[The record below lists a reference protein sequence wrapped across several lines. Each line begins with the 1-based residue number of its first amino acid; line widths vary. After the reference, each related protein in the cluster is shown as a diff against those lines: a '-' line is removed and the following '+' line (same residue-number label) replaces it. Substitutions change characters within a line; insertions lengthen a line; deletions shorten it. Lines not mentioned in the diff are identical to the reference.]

1 MVSGLSAPYARF
13 MLHETY
19 EPVIGLEVHCQL
31 QTESKL
37 FSPEAAAY
45 GAPPNTHVDPVSLGH
60 PGTLPVLNEA
70 AVTHTLRM
78 GLATHCS
85 IAERSFFA
93 RKHYFYPDLPK
104 GYQTSQYDTPLCYG
118 GYLEIDADTGA
129 SDANT
134 TDNARPSRKRIGIT
148 RIHLEEDA
156 GKSIHDQGEA
166 HTLLDYN
173 RCGVPLIEMV
183 SEPDLRSPNEA
194 YRYLQKVRQLV
205 RWLGISDGNM
215 EEGSLRCDAN
225 VSVRPKGQTGLGT
238 RTELKNLNSIRNVER
253 ALEYEINRQ
262 IVARERGDAVQQ
274 QTLLWD
280 ADAQQTRT
288 LRSKEEARD
297 YRYLPDPDL
306 PPVVVPEERV
316 EALRDDLPEMPNARC
331 HRFVDSLGLPAYD
344 AEVLT
349 EDRAVADY
357 FEEAL
362 SSLFKRTKGGDT
374 NAQAKE
380 VANFVMGDVM
390 QTLNETDYTPQTLP
404 VTPRRLAQLV
414 YLRLEDKVSSSGAQ
428 EVFSLMLDHTDASA
442 GKIADDHNLIQISD
456 RSQIEPVVTSVL
468 NDHSDNVEQYL
479 SGKDGLLGFFIGQ
492 VMRRID
498 GSPDPQ
504 LVRTLLTEHLDAR
517 TQDQ

>member
-1 MVSGLSAPYARF
+1 

-31 QTESKL
+31 QTQSKL

-60 PGTLPVLNEA
+60 PGTLPVLNTEA
-70 AVTHTLRM
+70 VAHTLRM
-78 GLATHCS
+78 GLATHCT

-118 GYLEIDADTGA
+118 GYLEIDTEA
-129 SDANT
+129 ANEE
-134 TDNARPSRKRIGIT
+134 TDGLPSQKRIGIT

-156 GKSIHDQGEA
+156 GKSIHDQGDT

-183 SEPDLRSPNEA
+183 SEPDLRSPREA
-194 YRYLQKVRQLV
+194 YRYLTKVRQLV

-225 VSVRPKGQTGLGT
+225 VSVRPKGQTGFGT
-238 RTELKNLNSIRNVER
+238 RTELKNLNSIRHVER

-262 IVARERGDAVQQ
+262 IVVREQGESVQQ

-280 ADAQQTRT
+280 DDAQQTRP
-288 LRSKEEARD
+288 LRSKEEAHD
-297 YRYLPDPDL
+297 YRYMPDPDL
-306 PPVVVPEERV
+306 PPVVVPKERIEE
-316 EALRDDLPEMPNARC
+316 LRANLPEMPDTRC
-331 HRFVDSLGLPAYD
+331 HRFVESLGLPPYD

-349 EDRAVADY
+349 EERAVANY
-357 FEEAL
+357 FEETL
-362 SSLFKRTKGGDT
+362 SALFKRTKGGDT

-380 VANFVMGDVM
+380 VANFVMSDVLR
-390 QTLNETDYTPQTLP
+390 TLNETDHTLDTLP

-428 EVFSLMLDHTDASA
+428 EVFALMLEHADASA

-456 RSQIEPVVTSVL
+456 RSQIEPVVESVL
-468 NDHSDNVEQYL
+468 DDHPDQVETYL
-479 SGKDGLLGFFIGQ
+479 GGKDGLLGFFIGQ
-492 VMRRID
+492 VMQRID

-504 LVRTLLTEHLDAR
+504 LVRDLLTENLDTLAA
-517 TQDQ
+517 DA

>member
-1 MVSGLSAPYARF
+1 

-31 QTESKL
+31 QTQSKL

-60 PGTLPVLNEA
+60 PGTLPVLNAE

-118 GYLEIDADTGA
+118 GYLEIDTA
-129 SDANT
+129 STAEQH
-134 TDNARPSRKRIGIT
+134 TDNDLPPQKRIGIT

-156 GKSIHDQGEA
+156 GKSIHDQGGA

-183 SEPDLRSPNEA
+183 SEPDLRSPREA

-225 VSVRPKGQTGLGT
+225 VSVRPKGQTGFGT
-238 RTELKNLNSIRNVER
+238 RTELKNLNSIRHVER

-280 ADAQQTRT
+280 DDAQQTRP
-288 LRSKEEARD
+288 LRSKEEAHD
-297 YRYLPDPDL
+297 YRYMPDPDL
-306 PPVVVPEERV
+306 PPVVVPPERI
-316 EALRDDLPEMPNARC
+316 EQLRADLPEMPDARC
-331 HRFVDSLGLPAYD
+331 HRFVENLGLPPYD

-349 EDRAVADY
+349 EERAVADY

-380 VANFVMGDVM
+380 VANFVMSDVLR
-390 QTLNETDYTPQTLP
+390 TLNETDYTPGTLP

-428 EVFSLMLDHTDASA
+428 EVFDLMLEETDASA
-442 GKIADDHNLIQISD
+442 GKVADDHNLIQISD
-456 RSQIEPVVTSVL
+456 RSQIEPVVASVL
-468 NDHSDNVEQYL
+468 ADHPDQVETYL
-479 SGKDGLLGFFIGQ
+479 GGKDGLLGFFIGQ

-498 GSPDPQ
+498 GSPNPQ
-504 LVRTLLTEHLDAR
+504 LVRTLLADKLDAR
-517 TQDQ
+517 AADA

>member
-1 MVSGLSAPYARF
+1 

-31 QTESKL
+31 QTEAKL

-70 AVTHTLRM
+70 AVAHTLRM
-78 GLATHCS
+78 GLATHCE
-85 IAERSFFA
+85 IAEQSFFA

-104 GYQTSQYDTPLCYG
+104 GYQTSQFDTPLCFG
-118 GYLEIDADTGA
+118 GYLEIDAGPEDDA
-129 SDANT
+129 SGEM
-134 TDNARPSRKRIGIT
+134 PRKRIGIT

-156 GKSIHDQGEA
+156 GKSIHDQSA
-166 HTLLDYN
+166 THTLLDYN

-183 SEPDLRSPNEA
+183 SEPDLRSPREA
-194 YRYLQKVRQLV
+194 YRYLHKVRQLV

-225 VSVRPKGQTGLGT
+225 VSVRPKGQTGFGT

-262 IVARERGDAVQQ
+262 IVARERGEAVQQ

-280 ADAQQTRT
+280 ADAQRTRT
-288 LRSKEEARD
+288 MRTKEAAHD
-297 YRYLPDPDL
+297 YRYMPDPDL
-306 PPVVVPEERV
+306 PPIVVPRERIETLR
-316 EALRDDLPEMPNARC
+316 EALPEMPDARRT
-331 HRFVDSLGLPAYD
+331 RFMSNLGLSAYD

-349 EDRAVADY
+349 EERALADY

-374 NAQAKE
+374 KAQAKE
-380 VANFVMGDVM
+380 VANFVMSDVLR
-390 QTLNETDYTPQTLP
+390 TLNETDDTPDTLP

-428 EVFSLMLDHTDASA
+428 EVFELMLENTDDSA
-442 GKIADDHNLIQISD
+442 GKIADENNLIQISD
-456 RSQIEPVVTSVL
+456 RGSIEPVAASVL
-468 NDHSDNVEQYL
+468 DDNPDNVSSYL
-479 SGKDGLLGFFIGQ
+479 DGKDGLLGFFIGQ
-492 VMRRID
+492 VMQRMD
-498 GSPDPQ
+498 GSPNPQ
-504 LVRTLLTEHLDAR
+504 LVRDVLSDKLDAR
-517 TQDQ
+517 AESA

>member
-1 MVSGLSAPYARF
+1 

-37 FSPEAAAY
+37 FSPEAASY

-60 PGTLPVLNEA
+60 PGTLPVLNTE

-118 GYLEIDADTGA
+118 GYLEIETEEADKQ
-129 SDANT
+129 SDNDLPT
-134 TDNARPSRKRIGIT
+134 RKRIGIT

-156 GKSIHDQGEA
+156 GKSIHDQDEA

-183 SEPDLRSPNEA
+183 SEPDLRSPREA

-205 RWLGISDGNM
+205 RWLGISNGNM

-225 VSVRPKGQTGLGT
+225 VSVRPKGQTRLGT

-262 IVARERGDAVQQ
+262 IVAHEQGEAVQQ
-274 QTLLWD
+274 HTLLWD
-280 ADAQQTRT
+280 ADAERTRP
-288 LRSKEEARD
+288 LRSKEEAHD
-297 YRYLPDPDL
+297 YRYMPDPDL
-306 PPVVVPEERV
+306 PPVVVPAERV
-316 EALRDDLPEMPNARC
+316 EALRANLPEMPDARC
-331 HRFVDSLGLPAYD
+331 NRFVHSLGLPPYD

-349 EDRAVADY
+349 EERAVADY

-380 VANFVMGDVM
+380 VANFVMSDVLR
-390 QTLNETDYTPQTLP
+390 TLNETDYTPETLP

-428 EVFSLMLDHTDASA
+428 KVFNLMLEHTDASA

-456 RSQIEPVVTSVL
+456 RSQLEPVAESVL
-468 NDHSDNVEQYL
+468 DNHPDNVETYL
-479 SGKDGLLGFFIGQ
+479 NGKDGLLGFFIGQ
-492 VMRRID
+492 VMQRVD
-498 GSPDPQ
+498 GSPNPQ
-504 LVRTLLTEHLDAR
+504 LVRNLLTEKLDERASNR
-517 TQDQ
+517 

>member
-1 MVSGLSAPYARF
+1 

-60 PGTLPVLNEA
+60 PGTLPVLNAE

-85 IAERSFFA
+85 IARRSFFA

-118 GYLEIDADTGA
+118 GYLEIDIEDDPQPHPDEAA
-129 SDANT
+129 
-134 TDNARPSRKRIGIT
+134 PPRKRIGIT

-156 GKSIHDQGEA
+156 GKSIHDRDAA

-183 SEPDLRSPNEA
+183 SAPDLRSPREA

-225 VSVRPKGQTGLGT
+225 VSVRPRGQTGFGT
-238 RTELKNLNSIRNVER
+238 RTELKNLNSIRAVER
-253 ALEYEINRQ
+253 ALQYEINRQ
-262 IVARERGDAVQQ
+262 IATRERGERVQQ
-274 QTLLWD
+274 ATLLWD
-280 ADAQQTRT
+280 ADAQKTRL
-288 LRSKEEARD
+288 LRTKEEARD

-306 PPVVVPEERV
+306 PPIEVPRERI
-316 EALRDDLPEMPNARC
+316 ESLRANLPEMPDARC
-331 HRFVDSLGLPAYD
+331 RRFIDSLGLPLYD
-344 AEVLT
+344 AELLT

-357 FEEAL
+357 FEDAL
-362 SSLFKRTKGGDT
+362 SALFKRTKGGDT

-380 VANFVMGDVM
+380 MANFVMGDVM
-390 QTLNETDYTPQTLP
+390 QALNETDHTPASLP

-414 YLRLEDKVSSSGAQ
+414 YLRLEEKVSSSGAQ
-428 EVFSLMLDHTDASA
+428 EVFRLMMEEPDASA
-442 GKIADDHNLIQISD
+442 GKVADDNNLIQISD
-456 RSQIEPVVTSVL
+456 RSTIEPVVTSVL
-468 NDHSDNVEQYL
+468 DDHPDQVEKYL
-479 SGKDGLLGFFIGQ
+479 NGKDGLFGFFIGQ

-498 GSPDPQ
+498 GSPDPN
-504 LVRTLLTEHLDAR
+504 LVRSLLTEHLDAR
-517 TQDQ
+517 TASA

>member
-1 MVSGLSAPYARF
+1 

-45 GAPPNTHVDPVSLGH
+45 GAPANTHVDPVSLGH
-60 PGTLPVLNEA
+60 PGTLPVLNES
-70 AVTHTLRM
+70 AVAHTLRM
-78 GLATHCS
+78 GLATNCD

-118 GYLEIDADTGA
+118 GHLEIEREEADLDGT
-129 SDANT
+129 
-134 TDNARPSRKRIGIT
+134 RPARKRIGIT

-156 GKSIHDQGEA
+156 GKSIHDRDDT

-225 VSVRPKGQTGLGT
+225 VSVRPKGQTGFGT

-262 IVARERGDAVQQ
+262 IVAREQGKTVQQ

-280 ADAQQTRT
+280 ADAQQTRV
-288 LRSKEEARD
+288 LRSKEEAHD
-297 YRYLPDPDL
+297 YRYMPDPDL
-306 PPVVVPEERV
+306 PPVVVPEERIQ
-316 EALRDDLPEMPNARC
+316 ALRADLPEMPDARC
-331 HRFVDSLGLPAYD
+331 ERFIDSLGLPSYD

-349 EDRAVADY
+349 EERALADY

-362 SSLFKRTKGGDT
+362 SALFKRTKGGDT

-380 VANFVMGDVM
+380 MANFVMGMVK
-390 QTLNETDYTPQTLP
+390 QTLNETEHTPNTLP

-414 YLRLEDKVSSSGAQ
+414 YLRLEEKVSSSGAQ
-428 EVFSLMLDHTDASA
+428 KVFDLMLDHTDASA
-442 GKIADDHNLIQISD
+442 GKVADDNNLIQISD
-456 RSQIEPVVTSVL
+456 RGQIEPVVASVL
-468 NDHSDNVEQYL
+468 DDHPDNVKQYL
-479 SGKDGLLGFFIGQ
+479 NGKDGLLGFFIGQ

-504 LVRTLLTEHLDAR
+504 LVRKLLSEQLDAR
-517 TQDQ
+517 VPSD